1 MFRSQ
6 MHFKQNAVKKI
17 ESTLLYDMSHQAT
30 ELKKIEESTIINMC
44 VMQVSKAKI
53 NGFGFFFYFTPLSP
67 LSFSTGSR

>member
-1 MFRSQ
+1 MFISQ

-44 VMQVSKAKI
+44 VMQVSKAKSTVL
-53 NGFGFFFYFTPLSP
+53 GFFLLHSALPAL
-67 LSFSTGSR
+67 LQHWL